1 MLALT
6 AATAV
11 VSFTYLGSLTAPQN
25 PLDAT
30 DTTLTESVTLQGGHS
45 GAVGVPGHLLRWADD
60 RDRRC
65 RHDRL

>member
-11 VSFTYLGSLTAPQN
+11 VSFTYLGSLTAPAE

-30 DTTLTESVTLQGGHS
+30 NTTALTEQLPCRGTLFRCGS
-45 GAVGVPGHLLRWADD
+45 TRRFLRRADD
-60 RDRRC
+60 GDGRAGTPF
-65 RHDRL
+65 